1 MLRVDYDRW
10 GQRPDELRGL
20 AVSSSHERTRERF
33 LGLYEMSS
41 GTSATGVAARIGRHP
56 QSVMQWAY
64 NSNGPGAYRRPSPL
78 CPAIEAA
85 LGGVIGDAQQAR
97 PPDDER
103 APPPRCAV

>member
-33 LGLYEMSS
+33 LALYSS

-56 QSVMQWAY
+56 QSVMQWVHAY
-64 NSNGPGAYRRPSPL
+64 NSNGPGAVVYRRT
-78 CPAIEAA
+78 
-85 LGGVIGDAQQAR
+85 GGR
-97 PPDDER
+97 PPFAR
-103 APPPRCAV
+103 RSRPPSAA